1 MLAFR
6 RAFAVGD
13 ASDSLA
19 VDWTQGSGAFLPVS
33 KGGVRHRMRK
43 VQDIADP
50 PRREQPD
57 LFHWASS
64 PHSFLAKKNQKQ
76 DASMTKVIA
85 KIEGR
90 A

>member
-1 MLAFR
+1 
-6 RAFAVGD
+6 
-13 ASDSLA
+13 
-19 VDWTQGSGAFLPVS
+19 
-33 KGGVRHRMRK
+33 MRK